1 MRGTAVRP
9 RSDEV
14 CVNITFKAFMSVDAR
29 FALNSCRSRI
39 GNVTIRS
46 RQTEK
51 SSPCDLGCRISA
63 FTILSYTYTHVS
75 RAAQQKP
82 PKNTPLFP
90 WHFLLPDVHLKPG
103 LLCLFL
109 RKCYY
114 YLNEERD
121 EWAIC
126 TIDIK
131 KLTWPRLFAPLSIP
145 FQKISTFS
153 VTSCSISG
161 SETPGCNDG
170 LVVLVEQCE
179 T

>member
-39 GNVTIRS
+39 GNVTIRLH
-46 RQTEK
+46 QKEK

-114 YLNEERD
+114 YLDEERD
-121 EWAIC
+121 EWGIS

-131 KLTWPRLFAPLSIP
+131 THLTTLVR
-145 FQKISTFS
+145 STFDS
-153 VTSCSISG
+153 LPKDIHFLSHELLHLRIRNTW
-161 SETPGCNDG
+161 
-170 LVVLVEQCE
+170 L
-179 T
+179 